1 MNKHEYR
8 CDDSEEITDRLKGR
22 IGIAVA
28 RNMRELAEYDNQNDW
43 REKHFVNFVT
53 LDIYEQLGEDIV
65 THVIEALVSPNDKSD
80 DEIRKHVFKT
90 IVFNSIRQE
99 VERAV
104 IERDEKYGK
113 HKEDVGW
120 IVKLDRR

>member
-8 CDDSEEITDRLKGR
+8 CDDSEEITNQLKDR

-53 LDIYEQLGEDIV
+53 IDVYERLGEDIV
-65 THVIEALVSPNDKSD
+65 AHVIEALVSPNDKSD